1 MVFVILL
8 IFFREKPSTPP
19 SASTGKSEEKEDVW
33 EKTKACLRDPNF
45 KKLIVTFGIIFGTVN
60 TYGTIVGIIAN
71 KMGYTDANASLF
83 GAVFITGGIIG
94 SGILG
99 GYVEATRKYKRTI
112 LIVSTIAIIGPLGLL
127 GAFYTREVWPVCIA
141 ALLLG
146 FDLAILPVGIDYGVE
161 MTFPIAEPISTGIL
175 MSCA

>member
-1 MVFVILL
+1 MRDTNFIKLVI
-8 IFFREKPSTPP
+8 
-19 SASTGKSEEKEDVW
+19 
-33 EKTKACLRDPNF
+33 
-45 KKLIVTFGIIFGTVN
+45 TFGIIFGTVN

-99 GYVEATRKYKRTI
+99 TYVEITRKYRVAMI
-112 LIVSTIAIIGPLGLL
+112 IVGCIAIVGPMGLL
-127 GAFYTREVWPVCIA
+127 GAFQTSEVWPVCMA
-141 ALLLG
+141 AFLLG

-161 MTFPIAEPISTGIL
+161 STFPIAEPISTGLL
-175 MSCA
+175 MSFA